1 MPTKSSRIFPFVI
14 GLLSFALVLLAA
26 GLIVTRPQ
34 PVALTIIPPEP
45 SITPLPSAT
54 PIPSATPG
62 PLTVYVTGRVAQAGM
77 LVEVPRGARVDD
89 VLTAVGGALAD
100 ADLSLVNLA
109 GLVRDGDQ
117 IHVPAR
123 GETVTLPTPADNGI
137 VYVNS
142 ASAEELDALPGIG
155 PALAQAIIAYRE
167 ANGPF
172 MVLEDLDAV
181 EGIGEALMARLAE
194 FVSFE

>member
-1 MPTKSSRIFPFVI
+1 MPTKPSRIFPFVI

-45 SITPLPSAT
+45 SITPLPPT
-54 PIPSATPG
+54 PSPTPG
-62 PLTVYVTGRVAQAGM
+62 PLTVYVTGRVAQPGM

-89 VLTAVGGALAD
+89 VLTAAGGALAD

-109 GLVRDGDQ
+109 GIVRDGDQ

-172 MVLEDLDAV
+172 MALEDLDAV

-194 FVSFE
+194 FISFE

>member
-1 MPTKSSRIFPFVI
+1 MPTKPSRIFPFVI

-45 SITPLPSAT
+45 SITPLPPT
-54 PIPSATPG
+54 PSPTPG

-89 VLTAVGGALAD
+89 VLTAAGGALAD

-172 MVLEDLDAV
+172 MTLEDLDAV